1 MEGIHRRTVQKI
13 KDLEDPDNHAEP
25 DNLQC
30 EFKRALGS
38 TAVNNTSESDV
49 IPAELFKIL
58 KTDAIKVF
66 HAIYQQFWKMQQCQ
80 QDKKKSILIPIP
92 KKGSTKECSNHRVI
106 ALIFHASKIM
116 FKILHARLQH
126 YVNQEFPDVQAGFRK
141 AEGPE
146 IKLPT
151 CVGS

>member
-58 KTDAIKVF
+58 KDDAIKEL
-66 HAIYQQFWKMQQCQ
+66 HSTCQELWKMW
-80 QDKKKSILIPIP
+80 
-92 KKGSTKECSNHRVI
+92 
-106 ALIFHASKIM
+106 
-116 FKILHARLQH
+116 
-126 YVNQEFPDVQAGFRK
+126 
-141 AEGPE
+141 
-146 IKLPT
+146 
-151 CVGS
+151 